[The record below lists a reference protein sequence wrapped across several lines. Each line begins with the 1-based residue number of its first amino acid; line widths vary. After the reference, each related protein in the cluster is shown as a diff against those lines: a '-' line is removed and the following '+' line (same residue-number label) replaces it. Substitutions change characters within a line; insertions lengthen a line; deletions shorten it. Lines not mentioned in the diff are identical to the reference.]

1 MSQFI
6 RHMTML
12 LWAAMLWGVAG
23 TGAGRAGE
31 LAEPPI
37 FYLHTEFLPYTRPKE
52 NAHSNRLVRELV
64 RQAILIAARDE
75 MGLTTRDES
84 LQEDDP
90 SQAVV
95 VHIMPMERGDE
106 AGQWR
111 LRLVAAEEGT
121 QWETTFEIPGSGLER
136 FGELAKRLEADSRG
150 KLLEGLR
157 ACGVNGSPPAVTESG
172 LPGAEVEALLCR
184 PDVVTQYGAVRMA
197 HEAIAKRGET
207 AEWLGV
213 LVRGYANLAL
223 LTRHYWN
230 SVPEACTAR
239 AWLYAQR
246 LVVKTDHSDMAL
258 WHRAYASAWGGL
270 LTQAAADLEEVERR
284 REAAGN
290 GREGSSTD
298 PPAWVHLTQAFSRF
312 DRAAAQRVMDD
323 SPLLRPWGVV
333 VRFTLAHFDCNRP
346 QLRADLREIASVCPS
361 AYMVFSHWGD
371 FSALT
376 PDASP
381 LETQLSPR
389 HFSREAPRSVAM
401 LPGLPIAVSTLT
413 ANVSQL
419 ADTSDADGAPP
430 LSSSDFSPLPME
442 IAARFRA
449 ESAGGA
455 AGEPSWSC
463 LATLL
468 EEEQFLLVVR
478 HLAAAQ
484 RRTHLIS
491 SQIIDPLLGLVKGHR
506 YASYVE
512 GYRFDYQL
520 DGTAVINAWKT
531 LKVVD
536 PRPNMFLMLY
546 GLRALEFSDDPARIN
561 SPSQHSNSP
570 PTLHGVDEALSAGET
585 MGSLDA
591 SYVNDSLL
599 DKVRAAAP
607 HSSRSVHLAILGAN
621 DPKAEQLAEWETQL
635 TDNPMSWSDLAALYH
650 RRGDRD
656 AAVRC
661 GQKSLALC
669 PNGRAA
675 WTLATV
681 YLEIGDATQSES
693 MLLQTLASIEGQ
705 SEKIAVHG
713 MLAGWYLERG
723 LWNQALPHALACA
736 EDGSQFGLS
745 TASQVTEALAQWK
758 ESERWIR
765 QLAENHAET
774 HAAQWYFWCERTGR
788 GDMETAR
795 KHAEKYLRVRVQ
807 LASREAAEDGTYQLL
822 RGNRRS
828 ALAAFRRAWSL
839 EPNLLHAFLVA
850 RLAGVWGDSSLR
862 TEVLDGVKLTLAQPE
877 SHAAPN
883 AVEADTAERAVLAMI
898 RAPEIT
904 PEAIQ
909 EIDPLLR
916 SCDMRKRGEL
926 AYIVGQDL
934 ADRGRVE
941 EALSYWR
948 RALANPG
955 AAAIPVTLAGWEL
968 AKREITSRGE
978 HAPLRDGEVWPDANS
993 TDGD

>member
-6 RHMTML
+6 RRMTML
-12 LWAAMLWGVAG
+12 LWAAMLWGAVG

-31 LAEPPI
+31 LAEPPV
-37 FYLHTEFLPYTRPKE
+37 FYLHTEFLPYTRPIE

-84 LQEDDP
+84 LQEADP
-90 SQAVV
+90 TQAIV

-121 QWETTFEIPGSGLER
+121 QWETTFEIPGQGLER
-136 FGELAKRLEADSRG
+136 YGELAKRLEADSRG
-150 KLLEGLR
+150 KMLEGLR
-157 ACGVNGSPPAVTESG
+157 ACGVEGAPPAVTEAS
-172 LPGAEVEALLCR
+172 LPGAEVEALLSR
-184 PDVVTQYGAVRMA
+184 PDVVAQYGAVRMA

-230 SVPEACTAR
+230 SVPEAFTAR

-258 WHRAYASAWGGL
+258 WHRAYALAWGGL
-270 LTQAAADLEEVERR
+270 LTHAAADLEEVERR
-284 REAAGN
+284 REASGN

-323 SPLLRPWGVV
+323 SPLMRPWGVI
-333 VRFTLAHFDCNRP
+333 VRFTLAHFDWNQP

-389 HFSREAPRSVAM
+389 YFSREAPRSVAM

-413 ANVSQL
+413 AKVSQL
-419 ADTSDADGAPP
+419 ADTSDAEGAPP
-430 LSSSDFSPLPME
+430 LSPNDFSPLPME
-442 IAARFRA
+442 IATQLRT
-449 ESAGGA
+449 ESAGVA
-455 AGEPSWSC
+455 VGEPSWSC

-468 EEEQFLLVVR
+468 EEEQFLLVLR
-478 HLAAAQ
+478 YLAALQ
-484 RRTHLIS
+484 RR
-491 SQIIDPLLGLVKGHR
+491 SQLLPREVTDPLLPLVKGHR
-506 YASYVE
+506 YAAYVE
-512 GYRFDYQL
+512 GYRFDFQL
-520 DGTAVINAWKT
+520 HGTDVINAWKT

-536 PRPNMFLMLY
+536 ARPNMFLLLY
-546 GLRALEFSDDPARIN
+546 GLRVLEFSSEPDRIH
-561 SPSQHSNSP
+561 SPSQYSNSP
-570 PTLHGVDEALSAGET
+570 RTLHGVDEALSAGVT

-591 SYVNDSLL
+591 SYITESVLE
-599 DKVRAAAP
+599 KTRAAAP
-607 HSSRSVHLAILGAN
+607 HSSRSVHLAILGAT
-621 DPKAEQLAEWETQL
+621 DPEAEQLAEWEAQL
-635 TDNPMSWSDLAALYH
+635 TDNPAPWSDLAILYH

-669 PNGRAA
+669 PNSRAA
-675 WTLATV
+675 WTLSNV
-681 YLEIGDATQSES
+681 YLEMGDAAQSES
-693 MLLQTLASIEGQ
+693 TLLQTLASIEGQ
-705 SEKIAVHG
+705 SEQFAVRG
-713 MLAGWYLERG
+713 MLASWYLERG

-736 EDGSQFGLS
+736 EAGSQFGLY
-745 TASQVTEALAQWK
+745 TASQITEALAQWK

-765 QLAENHAET
+765 QLAENYAET

-788 GDMETAR
+788 GDLETAR

-883 AVEADTAERAVLAMI
+883 AVEADTAERAVLALI

-904 PEAIQ
+904 PETLQ

-934 ADRGRVE
+934 ADRGRAE

-978 HAPLRDGEVWPDANS
+978 DAPLRDGELWPDANS